1 MNKIPTEKEFEIET
15 MLLENPLAKLELEEL
30 RIGDQSLLQL
40 SKSHIVTKLW
50 ASNSGE
56 NFVIKGSFEMNHREK
71 KQEENK

>member
-50 ASNSGE
+50 ASKSGE
-56 NFVIKGSFEMNHREK
+56 NFVIKK
-71 KQEENK
+71 KALK